1 MSVRMRTWRRLQW
14 RMRTSVN
21 HFWRNSGEIRKILE
35 FRAQRLIREKI
46 SRPQFGISL
55 EFQDAESEF
64 HPEFHPEF
72 HGRVEV
78 I

>member
-1 MSVRMRTWRRLQW
+1 MSDS
-14 RMRTSVN
+14 SVDR
-21 HFWRNSGEIRKILE
+21 FWQNSGEIREILE

-64 HPEFHPEF
+64 HPEFH
-72 HGRVEV
+72 GRVEV